1 MASRRAR
8 ESGQGTVEAA
18 LALPLFIACFFTIV
32 QLMFFVASQC
42 DLDSAIAAAQTDVSS
57 QQIAPGDEAET
68 LRRAIAAKNSVILDP
83 DRISVSDVAI
93 DGSQST
99 KEQGLAAGE
108 WDELRVSRATESVN
122 RTSIKATVTYRFEGV
137 LPGIGTADVQR
148 RVDGLRTLVVQVRGE
163 LDGA

>member
-1 MASRRAR
+1 MASRSAR

-18 LALPLFIACFFTIV
+18 LALPLFIALFFTV
-32 QLMFFVASQC
+32 AQLMFFVASQC

-68 LRRAIAAKNSVILDP
+68 LRRAIAARSVIL

-148 RVDGLRTLVVQVRGE
+148 RVDGLRISSYRFEVS
-163 LDGA
+163 

>member
-1 MASRRAR
+1 MKRKHDENGQASLELAII
-8 ESGQGTVEAA
+8 VPI
-18 LALPLFIACFFTIV
+18 LALFAAGAMDIGRV
-32 QLMFFVASQC
+32 
-42 DLDSAIAAAQTDVSS
+42 AIAA
-57 QQIAPGDEAET
+57 
-68 LRRAIAAKNSVILDP
+68 RSVILDP

-99 KEQGLAAGE
+99 KEQGLAASE

-148 RVDGLRTLVVQVRGE
+148 RVDGLRISSYRFEVS
-163 LDGA
+163 

>member
-1 MASRRAR
+1 MASRSAR

-18 LALPLFIACFFTIV
+18 LALPLFIALFFT
-32 QLMFFVASQC
+32 VA
-42 DLDSAIAAAQTDVSS
+42 

-68 LRRAIAAKNSVILDP
+68 LRRAIAARSVILDP

-99 KEQGLAAGE
+99 KEQGLAANE

-148 RVDGLRTLVVQVRGE
+148 RVDGLRISSYRFEVS
-163 LDGA
+163 

>member
-1 MASRRAR
+1 MASRSAR

-18 LALPLFIACFFTIV
+18 LALPLFIALFFTV
-32 QLMFFVASQC
+32 AQLMFFVASQC

-68 LRRAIAAKNSVILDP
+68 LRRAIAARSVILDP

-99 KEQGLAAGE
+99 K
-108 WDELRVSRATESVN
+108 S
-122 RTSIKATVTYRFEGV
+122 
-137 LPGIGTADVQR
+137 
-148 RVDGLRTLVVQVRGE
+148 
-163 LDGA
+163 

>member
-1 MASRRAR
+1 MASRSAR

-18 LALPLFIACFFTIV
+18 LALPLFIACFFTVV

-68 LRRAIAAKNSVILDP
+68 LRRAIAARSVILDP

-137 LPGIGTADVQR
+137 LRGFGTADVQR
-148 RVDGLRTLVVQVRGE
+148 RVDGLSISSYRFEVS
-163 LDGA
+163 

>member
-1 MASRRAR
+1 MASRSAR

-18 LALPLFIACFFTIV
+18 LALPLFIACFFTVV

-68 LRRAIAAKNSVILDP
+68 RRRAIAARSVIL

-99 KEQGLAAGE
+99 KEQGLAASE

-148 RVDGLRTLVVQVRGE
+148 RVDGLRISSYRFEVS
-163 LDGA
+163 

>member
-1 MASRRAR
+1 MASRSAR

-18 LALPLFIACFFTIV
+18 LALPLFFTV
-32 QLMFFVASQC
+32 AQLMFFVASQC

-68 LRRAIAAKNSVILDP
+68 LRRAIAARSVILDP

-99 KEQGLAAGE
+99 KEQGLAASE

-148 RVDGLRTLVVQVRGE
+148 RVDGLRISSYRFEVS
-163 LDGA
+163 